1 MEVTNRGATTTVC
14 VNNRTFKITFS
25 QRWRRLQVREDGRI
39 VYESPSFQQVL
50 DVISMYAQRPKYYTG
65 S

>member
-1 MEVTNRGATTTVC
+1 MQVTTRGATTTAT
-14 VNNRTFKITFS
+14 VNGRQFKITFS

-50 DVISMYAQRPKYYTG
+50 DVISQYAQHPKYYTG

>member
-1 MEVTNRGATTTVC
+1 MEVTTRGATTTVC
-14 VNNRTFKITFS
+14 VNNRQFKITFS